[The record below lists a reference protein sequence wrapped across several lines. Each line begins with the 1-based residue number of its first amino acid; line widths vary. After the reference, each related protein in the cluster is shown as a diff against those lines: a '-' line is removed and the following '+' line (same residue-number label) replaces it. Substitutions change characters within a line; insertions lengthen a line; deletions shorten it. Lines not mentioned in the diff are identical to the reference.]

1 VVGYAAAVIAALEG
15 ADVTLVGYDGVERV
29 GTSAKE
35 IKTRFNVDVRA
46 ADGSDESKKSAILS
60 DTEVALCA
68 GRAGVRIL
76 SSAQLAAA
84 KQLLIAA
91 DVNAVPPPGIEGL
104 DMQANGSETT
114 PHGAL
119 GLGPLA
125 IGNIKYKTEFGL
137 FQKMISATK
146 PTDFD
151 FRGAFALAR
160 ELNG

>member
-1 VVGYAAAVIAALEG
+1 VG
-15 ADVTLVGYDGVERV
+15 
-29 GTSAKE
+29 
-35 IKTRFNVDVRA
+35 A
-46 ADGSDESKKSAILS
+46 ADGSDDSKKSAILA
-60 DTEVALCA
+60 DAEVALCA

-76 SSAQLAAA
+76 SAAQLAAA

-91 DVNAVPPPGIEGL
+91 DVNAVPPPGIDGL
-104 DMQANGSETT
+104 DMQANGSEIAPNGT
-114 PHGAL
+114 L

>member
-1 VVGYAAAVIAALEG
+1 MKVDKEFLKKHSFWIGLSCFAALW
-15 ADVTLVGYDGVERV
+15 LVAILTVKV
-29 GTSAKE
+29 A
-35 IKTRFNVDVRA
+35 
-46 ADGSDESKKSAILS
+46 GSDEKKKSAVLT

-146 PTDFD
+146 LTDFD